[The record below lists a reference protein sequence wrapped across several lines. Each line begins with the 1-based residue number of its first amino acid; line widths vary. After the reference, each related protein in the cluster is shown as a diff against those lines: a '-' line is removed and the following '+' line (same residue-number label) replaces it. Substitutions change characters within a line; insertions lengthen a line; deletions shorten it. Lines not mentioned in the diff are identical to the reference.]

1 MNKNWS
7 QEARNLALAFFIVLL
22 LLGAWYIRDIFKPL
36 IIAGLIAYIINPA
49 VNAIKK
55 RFPRLSHNLVV
66 NLVYFSVL
74 AITLAIPLTLFPV
87 LLREFQNLI
96 TDLQN
101 LPDLVD
107 SFFNQ
112 PLVIAGFS
120 FNIAPML
127 PNFGETFNA
136 FLNTIPGNLLK
147 ILEST
152 SLYAGWFLII
162 VVTIYYSLLDWDK
175 IRRWLSLIPPRK
187 YYWDGVHVYL
197 QIKKVWSAY
206 LRGTLAL
213 MFIVGSVFTIVY
225 LAIGLPGALIIGLL
239 AGLLSLIPELGPF
252 ISAVIAAAV
261 ALVEGSYFLPLS
273 NFWFAVL
280 VIIIYI
286 VLINLKGLWLRPRI
300 MGRSVHLHEGLVFV
314 AIMAAII
321 FQGVLG
327 ALIVVP
333 VLASAVVITRYLR
346 RRILGQSPFLNHGR
360 NIFDNPG
367 EVGRKRFQRKK
378 QPIVRNK

>member
-7 QEARNLALAFFIVLL
+7 QEARYIALAFFIILI

-36 IIAGLIAYIINPA
+36 IIAGLIAYIMNPA

-55 RFPRLSHNLVV
+55 RFKRLPHVLVV

-74 AITLAIPLTLFPV
+74 AITLAIPVTLFPV
-87 LLREFQNLI
+87 LLREVQNLVS
-96 TDLQN
+96 DLRD
-101 LPDLVD
+101 LPALVR

-112 PLVIAGFS
+112 PLILAGYTI
-120 FNIAPML
+120 NIAPIL
-127 PNFGETFNA
+127 PDFGETFNV
-136 FLNTIPGNLLK
+136 FLNSIPRNLLS

-162 VVTIYYSLLDWDK
+162 LVTIFYLLLDWNK
-175 IRRWLSLIPPRK
+175 VRRWLSLIPPRK
-187 YYWDGVHVYL
+187 YYWDGVHVYM
-197 QIKKVWSAY
+197 QVKKVWSAY

-213 MFIVGSVFTIVY
+213 MFIVGVVFTVIY
-225 LAIGLPGALIIGLL
+225 LAIGLPGALIIGIL
-239 AGLLSLIPELGPF
+239 AGVLSLIPELGPF
-252 ISAVIAAAV
+252 ISAVVAASV
-261 ALVEGSYFLPLS
+261 ALVEGSYFLPIS

-280 VIIIYI
+280 VVVIYI

-321 FQGVLG
+321 FQGILG
-327 ALIVVP
+327 ALIVIP

-346 RRILGQSPFLNHGR
+346 RRIMGQSPFANHGR
-360 NIFDNPG
+360 SLYHTPVDVNKHRFPKKKTAVG
-367 EVGRKRFQRKK
+367 EK
-378 QPIVRNK
+378 

>member
-36 IIAGLIAYIINPA
+36 IIAGLIAYIIYPA
-49 VNAIKK
+49 INAIKN
-55 RFPRLSHNLVV
+55 RFPRLSHGLVV
-66 NLVYFSVL
+66 NLVYFTVL
-74 AITLAIPLTLFPV
+74 AVTLAIPVTLFPILV
-87 LLREFQNLI
+87 REFQNLI
-96 TDLQN
+96 TDLQD
-101 LPDLVD
+101 LPVLVE

-112 PLVIAGFS
+112 PLVIAGYS

-127 PNFGETFNA
+127 PNFGETFKA
-136 FLNTIPGNLLK
+136 FLNTIPGNLLN

-162 VVTIYYSLLDWDK
+162 LVTIYYLLMDWNK
-175 IRRWLSLIPPRK
+175 VRRWLSMIPPRK
-187 YYWDGVHVYL
+187 YYWDGVHVYM
-197 QIKKVWSAY
+197 QIKRVWSAY

-213 MFIVGSVFTIVY
+213 MFIVGLAFTIVY
-225 LAIGLPGALIIGLL
+225 LAIGLPGALIIGIL

-261 ALVEGSYFLPLS
+261 ALVEGSYFLPMS

-286 VLINLKGLWLRPRI
+286 VLINLKSLWLRPRI

-321 FQGVLG
+321 FQGILG
-327 ALIVVP
+327 ALIVIP
-333 VLASAVVITRYLR
+333 VLASAVVISRYLR
-346 RRILGQSPFLNHGR
+346 RRILGQSPFLYQGKIKHN
-360 NIFDNPG
+360 DPV
-367 EVGRKRFQRKK
+367 EVKKYRFPRKNLTDSEK
-378 QPIVRNK
+378 

>member
-7 QEARNLALAFFIVLL
+7 KEARTIALGFFIILL
-22 LLGAWYIRDIFKPL
+22 LLGTWYIRELFKPL

-55 RFPRLSHNLVV
+55 RFKRLSHGLVV

-74 AITLAIPLTLFPV
+74 IVTLAIPVTLFPI
-87 LLREFQNLI
+87 LLREIQNLI
-96 TDLQN
+96 TDLQD
-101 LPDLVD
+101 LPALVD
-107 SFFNQ
+107 TFFNQ
-112 PLVIAGFS
+112 PLVVAGYS
-120 FNIAPML
+120 INIAPML

-162 VVTIYYSLLDWDK
+162 LVTIYYLLLDWNK
-175 IRRWLSLIPPRK
+175 VRRWLSLIPPRK

-197 QIKKVWSAY
+197 QVKKVWSAY

-213 MFIVGSVFTIVY
+213 MFIVGSAFTIVY
-225 LAIGLPGALIIGLL
+225 LAIGLPGALIIGIL
-239 AGLLSLIPELGPF
+239 AGILSLIPELGPF

-261 ALVEGSYFLPLS
+261 ALVEGSYFLQMS

-280 VIIIYI
+280 VVIIYI

-321 FQGVLG
+321 FQGILG
-327 ALIVVP
+327 ALIVIP

-346 RRILGQSPFLNHGR
+346 RRILGQSPFLNHGK
-360 NIFDNPG
+360 NIFEAPV
-367 EVGRKRFQRKK
+367 EVKKFHFPRKK
-378 QPIVRNK
+378 TTNGEN